1 MKGILVEMAS
11 KRALPS
17 DIPGG
22 GGGNERVG
30 SLLDT
35 LFESCFLKVLLNDI
49 FEPSDIILEPLGF
62 YFGSLWGVF
71 L

>member
-22 GGGNERVG
+22 RGSVNERVG

-35 LFESCFLKVLLNDI
+35 LFESFFFFLTFLSDT
-49 FEPSDIILEPLGF
+49 FGPSDIILEPLGF
-62 YFGSLWGVF
+62 YFGSL
-71 L
+71 